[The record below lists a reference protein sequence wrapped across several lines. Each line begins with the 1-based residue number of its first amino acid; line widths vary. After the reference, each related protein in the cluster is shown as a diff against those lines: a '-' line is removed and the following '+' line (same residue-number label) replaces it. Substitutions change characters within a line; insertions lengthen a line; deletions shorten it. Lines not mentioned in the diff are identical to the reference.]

1 MEATMS
7 ASSIKVLLVDDE
19 PQFRAST
26 KKILDRRGFL
36 TLAAGSGDEA
46 LALLSENPEVVVL
59 DIKMPGKDGLDVLQE
74 IKERAAH
81 LPVIMLTGHGSGEAA
96 QVALEKGAYDFLNKP
111 CDIDILASRIKKAH
125 GFERADQIEPENKVR
140 EVMIPR
146 EDYTEVSSDTLVQD
160 AIVELRD
167 SFSAKTASNSIMETG
182 HRSMLVTD
190 SADKVVG
197 ILTILDLLRALMP
210 SYFNAP
216 KPFLADSIQYS
227 PMFWEGMFTREVK
240 ALAKRSIGEFMSP
253 TPPMIDVDAN
263 LMLAAYTMIQKL
275 ARRLLVTAEEEV
287 VGVIREQDLFF
298 EMERILRG

>member
-1 MEATMS
+1 MS
-7 ASSIKVLLVDDE
+7 ASRIKVLLVDDE

-46 LALLSENPEVVVL
+46 LAMLAENPEVVVL
-59 DIKMPGKDGLDVLQE
+59 DIKMPGKDGLDVLHE

-81 LPVIMLTGHGSGEAA
+81 LPVIMLTGHGSEEAA

-111 CDIDILASRIKKAH
+111 CDIDLLASRIKKAH
-125 GFERADQIEPENKVR
+125 GFERAGQIEPENKVR

-146 EDYTEVSSDTLVQD
+146 EDYTEVSSDTLVKD
-160 AIVELRD
+160 AIVALRD
-167 SFSAKTASNSIMETG
+167 SFSTKAASNSIMETG

-190 SADKVVG
+190 SAGKVVG

-210 SYFNAP
+210 SYFTAP

-240 ALAKRSIGEFMSP
+240 ALGKRSIGEFMSP
-253 TPPMIDVDAN
+253 TPPVIDADAN

-275 ARRLLVTAEEEV
+275 TRRLLVTAEEEV